1 MSGDPDDLDEE
12 AREQSPL
19 DALTVSMVSLAN
31 GLEKAFDS
39 ESNRKDVKYERV
51 RYVHALNAISTFL
64 RENSAPLHYSRR
76 LHRLAMA
83 LNDANEGRAD
93 PLLVP
98 TSFGGVNTG
107 DPTVVWEA
115 RANAALGMAV
125 LAARG
130 AKRLEAAETARG
142 KIGADIDVTTYVSWY
157 DQFRSPAQRS
167 KIKNEQ
173 ARALFD
179 NGRSLIDPNISAAA
193 ARRLSDYF
201 FKLADTQFMRL
212 AQNSQ

>member
-1 MSGDPDDLDEE
+1 MFEDPDDVDEE
-12 AREQSPL
+12 TREQSPL
-19 DALTVSMVSLAN
+19 DALTVSMVTLAG

-39 ESNRKDVKYERV
+39 ETDRQDVGYERL
-51 RYVHALNAISTFL
+51 RYMHALNAISVFL
-64 RENSAPLHYSRR
+64 RENGAPLHYSRR

-107 DPTVVWEA
+107 APTVDWEA

-130 AKRLEAAETARG
+130 AKRREAAETARR
-142 KIGADIDVTTYVSWY
+142 KIGADINVTTYLSWY
-157 DQFRSPAQRS
+157 DQFRSPAKKS
-167 KIKNEQ
+167 KIQNAQ

-179 NGRSLIDPNISAAA
+179 NGRSLIDPDISPSAA
-193 ARRLSDYF
+193 RKLSDYF
-201 FKLADTQFMRL
+201 FKLADTQLMRR
-212 AQNSQ
+212 AQN

>member
-1 MSGDPDDLDEE
+1 MFEDPDDVDEE
-12 AREQSPL
+12 TREQLPL
-19 DALTVSMVSLAN
+19 DALTVSIVTLAG
-31 GLEKAFDS
+31 GLEEAFDS
-39 ESNRKDVKYERV
+39 ETDRQDVGYERV
-51 RYVHALNAISTFL
+51 RYIHALDAISDFL
-64 RENSAPLHYSRR
+64 RANRAPLRYSRR

-107 DPTVVWEA
+107 DPTVDWVA

-130 AKRLEAAETARG
+130 AKRHEAAKTARD
-142 KIGADIDVTTYVSWY
+142 KIGADINVKTYLSWY
-157 DQFRSPAQRS
+157 DQFRSPAERS
-167 KIKNEQ
+167 KIKNAQ

-179 NGRSLIDPNISAAA
+179 NGRSLIDPDISPSAASK
-193 ARRLSDYF
+193 LSDYF
-201 FKLADTQFMRL
+201 FKRANTQLMWR
-212 AQNSQ
+212 AQN